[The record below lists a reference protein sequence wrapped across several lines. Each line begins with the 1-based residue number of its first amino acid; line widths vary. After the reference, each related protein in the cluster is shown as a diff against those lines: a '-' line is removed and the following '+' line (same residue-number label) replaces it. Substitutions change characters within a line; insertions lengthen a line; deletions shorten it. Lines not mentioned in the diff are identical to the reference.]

1 MIEVILS
8 KIMID
13 ETRDEQVIV
22 MKEKSGA
29 RSFPIVISI
38 FEATA
43 ISLKVKG
50 IETPRPMTHDLLKNT
65 IENLGA
71 AVEKIFISNLTD
83 NTFYAR
89 LFLKTKNNNTTI
101 EVDSRPSD
109 AIAISLRV
117 NSPILISDKV
127 YEDGTIPTELD
138 SEDEDTEAFK
148 SCIQNVKA
156 SDFKLA
162 SSDD

>member
-71 AVEKIFISNLTD
+71 AVEKIFITNLTD

-89 LFLKTKNNNTTI
+89 LFLKTKNNTV

-109 AIAISLRV
+109 AIALALRTK
-117 NSPILISDKV
+117 SPIFVAEEILTQLA
-127 YEDGTIPTELD
+127 GT
-138 SEDEDTEAFK
+138 K
-148 SCIQNVKA
+148 Q
-156 SDFKLA
+156 
-162 SSDD
+162 

>member
-1 MIEVILS
+1 
-8 KIMID
+8 MID

-22 MKEKSGA
+22 MKEKLGA

-71 AVEKIFISNLTD
+71 AVEKIFITNLTD

-89 LFLKTKNNNTTI
+89 LFLKTKNNTV

-109 AIAISLRV
+109 AIALALRTKT
-117 NSPILISDKV
+117 PIFVAEEILTQLA
-127 YEDGTIPTELD
+127 GT
-138 SEDEDTEAFK
+138 K
-148 SCIQNVKA
+148 
-156 SDFKLA
+156 
-162 SSDD
+162 

>member
-1 MIEVILS
+1 MKNLIKGKQNLIEVILS

-22 MKEKSGA
+22 MKEKLGA

-71 AVEKIFISNLTD
+71 AVEKISITNLTD

-89 LFLKTKNNNTTI
+89 LFLKTKNNTV

-109 AIAISLRV
+109 AIALALRTK
-117 NSPILISDKV
+117 SPIFVAEEILTQLA
-127 YEDGTIPTELD
+127 GT
-138 SEDEDTEAFK
+138 K
-148 SCIQNVKA
+148 Q
-156 SDFKLA
+156 
-162 SSDD
+162 

>member
-1 MIEVILS
+1 
-8 KIMID
+8 MID

-22 MKEKSGA
+22 MKEKLGA

-71 AVEKIFISNLTD
+71 AVEKISITNLTD

-89 LFLKTKNNNTTI
+89 LFLKTKNNTV

-109 AIAISLRV
+109 AIALALRTK
-117 NSPILISDKV
+117 SPIFVAEEILTQLA
-127 YEDGTIPTELD
+127 GT
-138 SEDEDTEAFK
+138 K
-148 SCIQNVKA
+148 Q
-156 SDFKLA
+156 
-162 SSDD
+162 

>member
-13 ETRDEQVIV
+13 ETREEQVIV
-22 MKEKSGA
+22 LREKSGT
-29 RSFPIVISI
+29 RSFPIIISI

-71 AVEKIFISNLTD
+71 AVEKISITNLTD

-89 LFLKTKNNNTTI
+89 LFLKTKNNTV

-109 AIAISLRV
+109 AIALALRTK
-117 NSPILISDKV
+117 SPIFVAEEILTQLA
-127 YEDGTIPTELD
+127 GT
-138 SEDEDTEAFK
+138 K
-148 SCIQNVKA
+148 Q
-156 SDFKLA
+156 
-162 SSDD
+162 

>member
-22 MKEKSGA
+22 MKEKLGA

-71 AVEKIFISNLTD
+71 AVEKIFITNLTD

-89 LFLKTKNNNTTI
+89 LFLKTKNNTV

-109 AIAISLRV
+109 AIALALRTK
-117 NSPILISDKV
+117 SPIFVAEEILTQLA
-127 YEDGTIPTELD
+127 GT
-138 SEDEDTEAFK
+138 K
-148 SCIQNVKA
+148 Q
-156 SDFKLA
+156 
-162 SSDD
+162 

>member
-22 MKEKSGA
+22 MKEKLGD

-71 AVEKIFISNLTD
+71 AVEKISITNLTD

-89 LFLKTKNNNTTI
+89 LFLKTKNNTV

-109 AIAISLRV
+109 AIALALRTK
-117 NSPILISDKV
+117 SPIFVAEEILTQLA
-127 YEDGTIPTELD
+127 GT
-138 SEDEDTEAFK
+138 K
-148 SCIQNVKA
+148 Q
-156 SDFKLA
+156 
-162 SSDD
+162 

>member
-1 MIEVILS
+1 LIEVILS

-22 MKEKSGA
+22 MKEKLGA

-71 AVEKIFISNLTD
+71 AVEKISITNLTD

-89 LFLKTKNNNTTI
+89 LFLKTKNNTV

-109 AIAISLRV
+109 AIALALRTK
-117 NSPILISDKV
+117 SPIFVAEEILTQLA
-127 YEDGTIPTELD
+127 GT
-138 SEDEDTEAFK
+138 K
-148 SCIQNVKA
+148 Q
-156 SDFKLA
+156 
-162 SSDD
+162 

>member
-1 MIEVILS
+1 LYNSFLKGGQNLIEVILS

-22 MKEKSGA
+22 MKEKLGD

-71 AVEKIFISNLTD
+71 AVEKISITNLTD

-89 LFLKTKNNNTTI
+89 LFLKTKNNTV

-109 AIAISLRV
+109 AIALALRTK
-117 NSPILISDKV
+117 SPIFVAEEIL
-127 YEDGTIPTELD
+127 T
-138 SEDEDTEAFK
+138 
-148 SCIQNVKA
+148 Q
-156 SDFKLA
+156 LA
-162 SSDD
+162 GMK

>member
-71 AVEKIFISNLTD
+71 AVEKISITNLTD

-89 LFLKTKNNNTTI
+89 LFLKTKNNTV

-109 AIAISLRV
+109 AIALALRTK
-117 NSPILISDKV
+117 SPIFVAEEILTQLA
-127 YEDGTIPTELD
+127 GT
-138 SEDEDTEAFK
+138 K
-148 SCIQNVKA
+148 Q
-156 SDFKLA
+156 
-162 SSDD
+162 

>member
-22 MKEKSGA
+22 MKEKLGA

-71 AVEKIFISNLTD
+71 AVEKISITNLTD

-89 LFLKTKNNNTTI
+89 LFLKTKNNTV

-109 AIAISLRV
+109 AIALALRTK
-117 NSPILISDKV
+117 SPIFVAEEILTQLA
-127 YEDGTIPTELD
+127 GT
-138 SEDEDTEAFK
+138 K
-148 SCIQNVKA
+148 Q
-156 SDFKLA
+156 
-162 SSDD
+162 

>member
-1 MIEVILS
+1 MSPLHQLKNEFPIILNQNFQGGQNLIEVILS

-22 MKEKSGA
+22 MKEKLGA

-71 AVEKIFISNLTD
+71 AVEKIF
-83 NTFYAR
+83 
-89 LFLKTKNNNTTI
+89 
-101 EVDSRPSD
+101 
-109 AIAISLRV
+109 
-117 NSPILISDKV
+117 
-127 YEDGTIPTELD
+127 
-138 SEDEDTEAFK
+138 
-148 SCIQNVKA
+148 
-156 SDFKLA
+156 
-162 SSDD
+162 